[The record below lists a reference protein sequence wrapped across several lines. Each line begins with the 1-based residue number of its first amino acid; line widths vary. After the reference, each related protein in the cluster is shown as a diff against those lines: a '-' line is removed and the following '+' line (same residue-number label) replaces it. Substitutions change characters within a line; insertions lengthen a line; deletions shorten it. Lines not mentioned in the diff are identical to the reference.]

1 MNPLKQLAKV
11 SIRAKLIALF
21 LVVGLVPVAVVA
33 KASLSTA
40 SKSLAQNAQNA
51 QKELAANASDKLD
64 RNLFERYGDVQA
76 FAKSD
81 PAKSMDPG
89 RLNRFMNT
97 MMGTYTPIYKLMVVA
112 DMRGRIVAAN
122 TVDLDGKKLTTSELI
137 GQNVSGESW
146 FKTAAGG
153 KLKDGESLVQ
163 DLHRDDLMEK
173 VYGSG
178 VPSEAMNFTY
188 PIKDDAG
195 HVVGVWSNRFN
206 WDVATGI
213 IDAVLKR
220 AHDQGAKTVR
230 AILVSSSG
238 QVLEDG
244 KAEDTLSKNWSANPV
259 VQAALR
265 KGASGGTEAKAI
277 DGSGKDRVMGYFHS
291 AGYSIYPGIGWA
303 LISAQTKSE
312 ALAEAT
318 ALQHKT
324 LLIALI
330 AALLIGLVAFFVSRV
345 AAGKFRQIRD
355 YCDFTGKVSDGDLTA
370 RLDVKGQD
378 EFAQLGSHLND
389 MVESLAELSV
399 QVLNNAEQVSASA
412 SQILSTVSEQSAG
425 ASEQSAA
432 INETTTATEE
442 IRATAQQAS
451 QKAEEVAL
459 QAEDAVRVSHEG
471 AQAVDAIVEGMSDI
485 RAKVEAIAG
494 DVEALSEQT
503 AQIGEI
509 TNAVNDLADQSN
521 LLALNATIEAARA
534 GEQGKGFAVVADQVR
549 NLAEQSKEATG
560 QVQTILE
567 EIQRATR
574 AAVNAAHEGTEVVE
588 NGVALAERAGEI
600 IAQLADV
607 NGIAAQSASQI
618 AASVQQQTV
627 GMDQI
632 AQGMQE
638 TSRATG
644 EFVEGVQHSQEA
656 AEGLN
661 AVAGQLQQLASR
673 YRV

>member
-1 MNPLKQLAKV
+1 MNPLMLLAKV

-21 LVVGLVPVAVVA
+21 LIVGLVPVAVVA
-33 KASLSTA
+33 QKSYSAASQ
-40 SKSLAQNAQNA
+40 SLAQNARNA

-81 PAKSMDPG
+81 PAKSMDPA

-122 TVDLDGKKLTTSELI
+122 TVDLDGKPLKTSELI
-137 GQNVSGESW
+137 GANVSGESW

-163 DLHRDDLMEK
+163 DLHRDDLMSK
-173 VYGSG
+173 VYGAGDASD
-178 VPSEAMNFTY
+178 AMSFTY

-195 HVVGVWSNRFN
+195 HIVGVWSNRFN
-206 WDVATGI
+206 WDVATSI
-213 IDAVLKR
+213 LNAVLKR
-220 AHDQGAKTVR
+220 AHDQGAKSTN
-230 AILVSSSG
+230 AILLAADG
-238 QVLEDG
+238 QVLADG
-244 KAEDTLSKNWSANPV
+244 NAADTLNKNLSSDAV
-259 VQAALR
+259 AAAALK
-265 KGASGGTEAKAI
+265 KGADSATE
-277 DGSGKDRVMGYFHS
+277 SNGKVEGYFHS
-291 AGYSIYPGIGWA
+291 AGYSIYPGIGWSV
-303 LISAQTKSE
+303 ISTQSKSE
-312 ALAEAT
+312 ALAAAT
-318 ALQHKT
+318 SLKHKT
-324 LLIALI
+324 MVIAVI
-330 AALLIGLVAFFVSRV
+330 AALLIGLIAFFVARV

-355 YCDFTGKVSDGDLTA
+355 YCNFTGKVSEGDLTA

-389 MVESLAELSV
+389 MVESLAELSG
-399 QVLNNAEQVSASA
+399 QVLQNAEAVSSSA
-412 SQILSTVSEQSAG
+412 TQILSTVSQQSAG

-442 IRATAQQAS
+442 IRATAQQAAA
-451 QKAEEVAL
+451 KAEEVAS
-459 QAEDAVRVSHEG
+459 QAQDAVRVSNEG
-471 AQAVDAIVEGMSDI
+471 TQAVEAIVEGMAEI

-574 AAVNAAHEGTEVVE
+574 AAVNAAHEGTQVVE
-588 NGVALAERAGEI
+588 QGS
-600 IAQLADV
+600 QL
-607 NGIAAQSASQI
+607 
-618 AASVQQQTV
+618 
-627 GMDQI
+627 
-632 AQGMQE
+632 
-638 TSRATG
+638 
-644 EFVEGVQHSQEA
+644 
-656 AEGLN
+656 
-661 AVAGQLQQLASR
+661 
-673 YRV
+673 

>member
-1 MNPLKQLAKV
+1 V
-11 SIRAKLIALF
+11 SIRAKLIVLF

-33 KASLSTA
+33 EKSYSTA
-40 SKSLAQNAQNA
+40 SKSLAKNARNA

-81 PAKSMDPG
+81 PAKSMDPA

-112 DMRGRIVAAN
+112 DTHGRIVAAN
-122 TVDLDGKKLTTSELI
+122 TVDLDGKRLKTSELI
-137 GQNVSGESW
+137 GHSVAGESW
-146 FKTAAGG
+146 FKTAAGN

-163 DLHRDDLMEK
+163 DLHRDDLMGK

-178 VPSEAMNFTY
+178 DASDAMSFTY

-206 WDVATGI
+206 WDVAKSI
-213 IDAVLKR
+213 LNAVLKR
-220 AHDQGAKTVR
+220 AHDQGAKSTRVT
-230 AILVSSSG
+230 LLSSSG
-238 QVLEDG
+238 RVLAGPQSATHSKG
-244 KAEDTLSKNWSANPV
+244 K
-259 VQAALR
+259 VQ
-265 KGASGGTEAKAI
+265 
-277 DGSGKDRVMGYFHS
+277 GYFHS
-291 AGYSIYPGIGWA
+291 TGYSIYPGIGW
-303 LISAQTKSE
+303 SVVSSQSRSE
-312 ALAEAT
+312 ALAQAT
-318 ALQHKT
+318 ALKHKT
-324 LLIALI
+324 LLITLV

-378 EFAQLGSHLND
+378 EFAQLGSHLNG
-389 MVESLAELSV
+389 MVESLAELSG
-399 QVLNNAEQVSASA
+399 QVLQNAEAVSSSA
-412 SQILSTVSEQSAG
+412 TQILSTVSEQSAG

-442 IRATAQQAS
+442 IRATAQQAA
-451 QKAEEVAL
+451 QKAEEVAQ
-459 QAEDAVRVSHEG
+459 QAEDAVRVSNEG
-471 AQAVDAIVEGMSDI
+471 AQAVEAIVEGMSEI

-494 DVEALSEQT
+494 DVEALSERT

-549 NLAEQSKEATG
+549 NLAEQSKEATA
-560 QVQTILE
+560 QVQSILE

-574 AAVNAAHEGTEVVE
+574 AAVVAAHEGTQVVE
-588 NGVALAERAGEI
+588 NGAALAERAGEI

-632 AQGMQE
+632 ARGMQE

-644 EFVEGVQHSQEA
+644 EFVEGVQQSQEA

-661 AVAGQLQQLASR
+661 QVAGQLHELASR
-673 YRV
+673 YKV

>member
-1 MNPLKQLAKV
+1 MNPLMLLAKV

-21 LVVGLVPVAVVA
+21 LAVGLVPLAVVA
-33 KASLSTA
+33 EKSYSTA
-40 SKSLAQNAQNA
+40 SDSLAGNAQNA

-81 PAKSMDPG
+81 PAKSMDPA
-89 RLNRFMNT
+89 RLHRFMNT

-112 DMRGRIVAAN
+112 DKHGRIVAAN
-122 TVDLDGKKLTTSELI
+122 TVDLDGKPLKTSELI
-137 GQNVSGESW
+137 GANVSGESW
-146 FKTAAGG
+146 FKTAAGNR
-153 KLKDGESLVQ
+153 LKDGESLVQ

-173 VYGSG
+173 VYGLADASD
-178 VPSEAMNFTY
+178 AMSFTY

-195 HVVGVWSNRFN
+195 HIVGVWSNRFN
-206 WDVATGI
+206 WDVATSI
-213 IDAVLKR
+213 LDAVLKR
-220 AHDQGAKTVR
+220 AHDQGAKSTR
-230 AILVSSSG
+230 AILLSSSG
-238 QVLEDG
+238 QVLADG
-244 KAEDTLSKNWSANPV
+244 NPDDTLAKNLSTDGVAA
-259 VQAALR
+259 AALK
-265 KGASGGTEAKAI
+265 KGA
-277 DGSGKDRVMGYFHS
+277 DGAAQSNGLVQGYFNS
-291 AGYSIYPGIGWA
+291 AGYSIYPGIGWSV
-303 LISAQTKSE
+303 ISTQSRSE
-312 ALAEAT
+312 ALADAT
-318 ALQHKT
+318 SLKHRT
-324 LLIALI
+324 MLIALI

-345 AAGKFRQIRD
+345 AATKFRQIRD
-355 YCDFTGKVSDGDLTA
+355 YCDFTGRVSDGDLTA

-378 EFAQLGSHLND
+378 EFAQLGTHLND
-389 MVESLAELSV
+389 MVESLADLSA
-399 QVLNNAEQVSASA
+399 QVLSNAEQVSASA
-412 SQILSTVSEQSAG
+412 SQILATVSQQSAG

-451 QKAEEVAL
+451 AKAEEVAQ
-459 QAEDAVRVSHEG
+459 QAEDAVRVSNEG
-471 AQAVDAIVEGMSDI
+471 SQAVEAIVEGMADI
-485 RAKVEAIAG
+485 RVKVEAIAG
-494 DVEALSEQT
+494 DVEALSHQT

-509 TNAVNDLADQSN
+509 TSAVNDLADQSN

-549 NLAEQSKEATG
+549 NLAEQSKEATA
-560 QVQTILE
+560 QVQSILE
-567 EIQRATR
+567 EIQIATR
-574 AAVNAAHEGTEVVE
+574 AAVRAAHEGTEVVE
-588 NGVALAERAGEI
+588 NGTALAERAGAI

-661 AVAGQLQQLASR
+661 KVAGELQQLASR

>member
-1 MNPLKQLAKV
+1 MTTRKV
-11 SIRAKLIALF
+11 GKLSIRAKLIALF

-33 KASLSTA
+33 QKSYSTA
-40 SKSLAQNAQNA
+40 SKSLAKNAQNA

-81 PAKSMDPG
+81 PAKSMDPA
-89 RLNRFMNT
+89 RLGRFMNT

-112 DMRGRIVAAN
+112 DTRGRIVAAN
-122 TVDLDGKKLTTSELI
+122 SVDLDGKKLDTKGVI
-137 GQNVSGESW
+137 GQSVAGESW

-163 DLHRDDLMEK
+163 DLHSDDLMAK

-178 VPSEAMNFTY
+178 DASNAMSFTY

-195 HVVGVWSNRFN
+195 HIVGVWSNRFN
-206 WDVATGI
+206 WDVATSILG
-213 IDAVLKR
+213 DVLKR
-220 AHDQGAKTVR
+220 AHRQGAKSTQ
-230 AILVSSSG
+230 AILLSSSG
-238 QVLEDG
+238 QVLAGDTVT
-244 KAEDTLSKNWSANPV
+244 KAVAA
-259 VQAALR
+259 AALR
-265 KGASGGTEAKAI
+265 KGA
-277 DGSGKDRVMGYFHS
+277 DGATDADGKVQGYFHS
-291 AGYSIYPGIGWA
+291 AGYSIYPGIGWSV
-303 LISAQTKSE
+303 ISTQKKSE
-312 ALAEAT
+312 ALADAT
-318 ALQHKT
+318 SLQHKT
-324 LLIALI
+324 MLIALI

-345 AAGKFRQIRD
+345 AAGKIRQIRD
-355 YCDFTGKVSDGDLTA
+355 YCGFTGKVSDGDLTA
-370 RLDVKGQD
+370 RLDVKGSD
-378 EFAQLGSHLND
+378 EFAELGSHLND
-389 MVESLAELSV
+389 MVESLAELSA
-399 QVLNNAEQVSASA
+399 QVLTGAHQVSSSA
-412 SQILSTVSEQSAG
+412 TQILSTVSEQSAG
-425 ASEQSAA
+425 ASEQSAS

-442 IRATAQQAS
+442 IRATAQQAAA
-451 QKAEEVAL
+451 KAEEVAQ
-459 QAEDAVRVSHEG
+459 QAEDAVRVSREG
-471 AQAVDAIVEGMSDI
+471 AQAVEAIVEGMSEI

-494 DVEALSEQT
+494 DVEALSQQT

-549 NLAEQSKEATG
+549 NLAEQSKEATA

-567 EIQRATR
+567 EIQHATR
-574 AAVNAAHEGTEVVE
+574 AAVNAAHEGTQVVE
-588 NGVALAERAGEI
+588 NGAALAERAGEI

-607 NGIAAQSASQI
+607 NGIAAQSAQQI

-661 AVAGQLQQLASR
+661 RVAGELQALASR

>member
-1 MNPLKQLAKV
+1 MNPFKHLSKV
-11 SIRAKLIALF
+11 SIRAKLITLF

-33 KASLSTA
+33 QKSYSTA
-40 SKSLAQNAQNA
+40 SKSLAANAQTA
-51 QKELAANASDKLD
+51 QKELAAGASDKLD

-81 PAKSMDPG
+81 PAKSMDPA

-97 MMGTYTPIYKLMVVA
+97 MMGTYTPIYKVMVVA

-122 TVDLDGKKLTTSELI
+122 TVDLDGKSLKTSALL
-137 GQNVSGESW
+137 GQNVSGEAW

-163 DLHRDDLMEK
+163 DLHRDDLMAK

-178 VPSEAMNFTY
+178 DASDAMISTS
-188 PIKDDAG
+188 PTKDDAG
-195 HVVGVWSNRFN
+195 HIVGVCSNRFN
-206 WDVATGI
+206 WEVATSI
-213 IDAVLKR
+213 LNAVLKR
-220 AHDQGAKTVR
+220 AHDQGAKSTK
-230 AILVSSSG
+230 AILLSSSG
-238 QVLEDG
+238 QVLADG
-244 KAEDTLSKNWSANPV
+244 NADDTLTKNLSTDPV
-259 VQAALR
+259 GAAALK
-265 KGASGGTEAKAI
+265 KGSDGATE
-277 DGSGKDRVMGYFHS
+277 SNGKVQGYFHS
-291 AGYSIYPGIGWA
+291 AGYSIYPGIGWSV
-303 LISAQTKSE
+303 ISTQSKSE
-312 ALAEAT
+312 ALADAT
-318 ALQHKT
+318 SLQHKT

-345 AAGKFRQIRD
+345 AATKFRQIRD

-378 EFAQLGSHLND
+378 EFAELGTHLNG
-389 MVESLAELSV
+389 MVESLAELSG
-399 QVLNNAEQVSASA
+399 QVLQNAEAVSSSA
-412 SQILSTVSEQSAG
+412 TQILSTVSQQSAG

-442 IRATAQQAS
+442 IRATAQQAA
-451 QKAEEVAL
+451 QKAEEVAQ
-459 QAEDAVRVSHEG
+459 QANDAVRVSNEG
-471 AQAVDAIVEGMSDI
+471 SQAVEAIVEGMAEI

-503 AQIGEI
+503 AQIGVI

-549 NLAEQSKEATG
+549 NLAEQSKEATA

-567 EIQRATR
+567 EIQHATR
-574 AAVNAAHEGTEVVE
+574 AAVNAAHEGTQVVE
-588 NGVALAERAGEI
+588 NGAALAERAGEI

-607 NGIAAQSASQI
+607 NGIAAQSAQQI

-638 TSRATG
+638 TSRATS

-661 AVAGQLQQLASR
+661 RVAGELQGLASR

>member
-1 MNPLKQLAKV
+1 MNPLKLLAKV

-21 LVVGLVPVAVVA
+21 LAVGLVPLAVVA
-33 KASLSTA
+33 EKSYSTA
-40 SKSLAQNAQNA
+40 SDSLAKNARNA

-81 PAKSMDPG
+81 PAKSMDPV
-89 RLNRFMNT
+89 RVNRFMDT

-112 DMRGRIVAAN
+112 DMRGRIIAAN
-122 TVDLDGKKLTTSELI
+122 TVDLDGKKLDTKSVI

-146 FKTAAGG
+146 FKTAAGN

-163 DLHRDDLMEK
+163 DLHRDNLMQK

-178 VPSEAMNFTY
+178 DASDAMSFTY
-188 PIKDDAG
+188 PIKDDRG
-195 HVVGVWSNRFN
+195 HIVGVWSNRFN
-206 WDVATGI
+206 WDVATSI
-213 IDAVLKR
+213 LNAVLKR
-220 AHDQGAKTVR
+220 AHDQGAKSTN
-230 AILVSSSG
+230 AILLSASG
-238 QVLEDG
+238 QVLADG
-244 KAEDTLSKNWSANPV
+244 NADDTLNKNLSTDPV
-259 VQAALR
+259 AAAALK
-265 KGASGGTEAKAI
+265 KGADSATEAN
-277 DGSGKDRVMGYFHS
+277 GKVQGYFHS
-291 AGYSIYPGIGWA
+291 VGYSIYPGINW
-303 LISAQTKSE
+303 SVVSTQSRSE
-312 ALAEAT
+312 ALADAT
-318 ALQHKT
+318 SLKHKT
-324 LLIALI
+324 MLIALI

-345 AAGKFRQIRD
+345 AATKFRQIRD
-355 YCDFTGKVSDGDLTA
+355 YCDFTGKVSDGDLSA

-389 MVESLAELSV
+389 MVESLADLSA
-399 QVLNNAEQVSASA
+399 QVLSNAEQVSASA
-412 SQILSTVSEQSAG
+412 SQILATVSEQSAG

-451 QKAEEVAL
+451 AKAEEVAQ
-459 QAEDAVRVSHEG
+459 QAEDAVRVSNEG
-471 AQAVDAIVEGMSDI
+471 TQAVEAIVEGMSEI
-485 RAKVEAIAG
+485 RVKVEAIAG
-494 DVEALSEQT
+494 DVEALSQQT

-509 TNAVNDLADQSN
+509 TSAVNDLADQSN

-549 NLAEQSKEATG
+549 NLAEQSKEATA

-567 EIQRATR
+567 EIQIATR
-574 AAVNAAHEGTEVVE
+574 AAVNAAHEGTQVVE
-588 NGVALAERAGEI
+588 NGTALAERAGEI

-638 TSRATG
+638 TSRATS
-644 EFVEGVQHSQEA
+644 EFVEGVQHSQDA

-661 AVAGQLQQLASR
+661 QVAGQLQELASR
-673 YRV
+673 YKV

>member
-1 MNPLKQLAKV
+1 MNPLKQLGKL
-11 SIRAKLIALF
+11 SIRTKLIALF
-21 LVVGLVPVAVVA
+21 LLVGLVPVAVVA
-33 KASLSTA
+33 QKSYSTA
-40 SKSLAQNAQNA
+40 SNALAKNAQNA
-51 QKELAANASDKLD
+51 QKELAAGASDKLD

-112 DMRGRIVAAN
+112 DTHGRIVAAN
-122 TVDLDGKKLTTSELI
+122 TVDLDGKSLKTKELV

-163 DLHRDDLMEK
+163 DLHQDDLMEK
-173 VYGSG
+173 IYGSG
-178 VPSEAMNFTY
+178 DPSDAMSFTY

-195 HVVGVWSNRFN
+195 HIVGVWSNRFN
-206 WDVATGI
+206 WDVATSI
-213 IDAVLKR
+213 LNAVLKR
-220 AHDQGAKTVR
+220 AHDQGAKSTS
-230 AILVSSSG
+230 AILLSSSG
-238 QVLEDG
+238 QVLADG
-244 KAEDTLSKNWSANPV
+244 NPADTLAKNLSADAV
-259 VQAALR
+259 GAAALK
-265 KGASGGTEAKAI
+265 KGADGATE
-277 DGSGKDRVMGYFHS
+277 SNGKVEGYFHS
-291 AGYSIYPGIGWA
+291 AGYSIYPGIGWSV
-303 LISAQTKSE
+303 ISTQKRSE
-312 ALAEAT
+312 ALAQAT
-318 ALQHKT
+318 SLEHKT

-355 YCDFTGKVSDGDLTA
+355 YCDFTGKVSEGDLTA

-378 EFAQLGSHLND
+378 EFAELGTHLNG
-389 MVESLAELSV
+389 MVESLAELSG
-399 QVLNNAEQVSASA
+399 QVLRNAEAVSSSA
-412 SQILSTVSEQSAG
+412 TQILSTVGEQSAG

-442 IRATAQQAS
+442 IRATAQQAA
-451 QKAEEVAL
+451 QKAEEVAQ
-459 QAEDAVRVSHEG
+459 QAEDAVRVSNEG
-471 AQAVDAIVEGMSDI
+471 SRAVEAIVEGMSEI

-503 AQIGEI
+503 AQIGAI

-549 NLAEQSKEATG
+549 KLAEQSKEATA

-567 EIQRATR
+567 EIQHATR
-574 AAVNAAHEGTEVVE
+574 AAVNAAHEGTQVVE
-588 NGVALAERAGEI
+588 NGAALAERAGEI

-607 NGIAAQSASQI
+607 NGIAAQSAQQI

-661 AVAGQLQQLASR
+661 RVAGELQELASR